1 MYCAKSG
8 FWTRKHRN
16 YNRKWEG
23 GKLSKGQLKS
33 NEDLRAELFALQR
46 SWDRSMDL
54 RLGGEA
60 LLEAQRRLAI
70 EAEQA
75 REWALDY
82 AGDGAIF
89 LPGTFF

>member
-1 MYCAKSG
+1 
-8 FWTRKHRN
+8 
-16 YNRKWEG
+16 
-23 GKLSKGQLKS
+23 
-33 NEDLRAELFALQR
+33 
-46 SWDRSMDL
+46 MDL